1 MSTAN
6 SSRGPAALVLEDG
19 RVFRGAAYG
28 ARGRTWGEA
37 VFCTGM
43 TGYQETLTD
52 PSYHRQIVVQT
63 APQIG
68 NTGWN
73 DEDDESARIW
83 VSGYVVRDPARTPSN
98 WRSKRSLDAELERQ
112 GVVGIAEV
120 DTRTLTRHLREQG
133 AMRAGV
139 FSGDALGSDEQM
151 VAEVLGSPPMKGADL
166 AGEVSTDRPYVVEA
180 AGERRFRVAALDLGI
195 KANTPR
201 LMAARGLEVHVL
213 PSAASIEQLLATEP
227 DGVFLSNGPG
237 DPATTEH
244 ATALT
249 RAVLEREIPLFGIC
263 FGNQILG
270 RALGLGTYKM
280 RYGHRG
286 INIPVID
293 VATRRVAI
301 TAQNHGFA
309 LEGEPGQ
316 RFDTP
321 YGAAQISH
329 YCPNDDTVEGVR
341 AFDVPAFSVQYHP
354 EAAAGP
360 HDAAPLF
367 DEFVGLMESRA
378 GTTQEKKA

>member
-6 SSRGPAALVLEDG
+6 NTRTPAALVLEDG
-19 RVFRGAAYG
+19 RVFRGSAYG
-28 ARGRTWGEA
+28 ARGRSLGEA

-73 DEDDESARIW
+73 DEDDESSRIW

-98 WRSKRSLDAELERQ
+98 WRSKRTLDEELERQ
-112 GVVGIAEV
+112 GVVGISEV

-133 AMRAGV
+133 AMRSGV
-139 FSGDALGSDEQM
+139 FSGDALGSDEEMLAQ
-151 VAEVLGSPPMKGADL
+151 VQASPQMKGADL
-166 AGEVSTDRPYVVEA
+166 AGEVSTKQAYVVEA
-180 AGERRFRVAALDLGI
+180 RGERKFRVAALDLGI
-195 KANTPR
+195 KSNTPR
-201 LMAARGLEVHVL
+201 LMAARGIEVHVL
-213 PSAASIEQLLATEP
+213 PSSSTVDDLLAVEA

-237 DPATTEH
+237 DPATTAH
-244 ATALT
+244 ATELT
-249 RAVLEREIPLFGIC
+249 KSVLQREIPLFGIC

-293 VATRRVAI
+293 VATKRVAI

-316 RFDTP
+316 RFETP
-321 YGAAQISH
+321 FGAAQISH

-367 DEFVGLMESRA
+367 DEFVSLM
-378 GTTQEKKA
+378 EKKAK

>member
-1 MSTAN
+1 VRT
-6 SSRGPAALVLEDG
+6 PAALVLEDG
-19 RVFRGAAYG
+19 RVFRGSAYG
-28 ARGRTWGEA
+28 AQGRTLGEA

-98 WRSKRSLDAELERQ
+98 WRSRRALDDELLRQ
-112 GVVGIAEV
+112 DVVGISGV
-120 DTRTLTRHLREQG
+120 DTRTLTRHLREHG

-139 FSGDALGSDEQM
+139 FSGDALGAEGAM
-151 VAEVLGSPPMKGADL
+151 LEEVLASPPMKGADL
-166 AGEVSTDRPYVVEA
+166 AGEVTTAQPYVVA
-180 AGERRFRVAALDLGI
+180 AQGERRFRVAALDLGI
-195 KANTPR
+195 KSNTPR
-201 LMAARGLEVHVL
+201 QMSRRGIEVHVL
-213 PSAASIEQLLATEP
+213 PAASSLEDLLALEP

-237 DPATTEH
+237 DPATQAH
-244 ATALT
+244 AIALT
-249 RAVLEREIPLFGIC
+249 EQTLRRRIPLFGIC

-293 VATRRVAI
+293 VDSGRVAI

-309 LEGEPGQ
+309 LEGEPGA
-316 RFDTP
+316 RFDSP
-321 YGAAQISH
+321 FGAAKVSH

-341 AFDVPAFSVQYHP
+341 CLDVPAFSVQYHP

-367 DEFVGLMESRA
+367 DEFVTLMEKS
-378 GTTQEKKA
+378 Q